1 MKKIIALA
9 LTLVMIFALAVP
21 AASADDSF
29 KAGLIC
35 LHDENSGYDAN
46 FINAFV
52 AACEAT
58 GVEAVIKTNIDDTN
72 EAGRDAALD
81 LADDGCA
88 VVFSDSYGH
97 GQFLMQAAEEC
108 PDVQFTSCTDDHAL
122 VSGIPNFHNAFATI
136 FEGRYLAGVAAGMKL
151 ADMIANGEITAE
163 QAKVGYAGA
172 FPYAEVVSGYT
183 SWFLG
188 VRSVVP
194 EVTMDVVYT
203 GSWLDETLEKEA
215 AEKLIAGGCV
225 LISQHADS
233 MGAPNACEAAGV
245 PNVSYNGSTMAACP
259 NTYIISSR
267 IDWQPYF
274 EYAIKAVMN
283 GENYDT
289 DWTGTTATGSV
300 KLTELNEGI
309 VPADTAAKLE
319 EVAAALADG
328 SLKVFDTDTF
338 TVGGEKLE
346 SYMADVQPDAA
357 YEGDTEA
364 VADGYFHESE
374 YRSAPYFNVTID
386 GINIL

>member
-21 AASADDSF
+21 AASADEPF

-46 FINAFV
+46 FINAFK

-58 GVEAVIKTNIDDTN
+58 GAEAVIKTNIDDTN

-81 LADDGCA
+81 LADEGCA

-122 VSGIPNFHNAFATI
+122 VSGLENFHNAFATI

-151 ADMIANGEITAE
+151 AEMIENGDITVE

-172 FPYAEVVSGYT
+172 FPYSEVVSGYT

-188 VRSVVP
+188 VRSIVP

-267 IDWQPYF
+267 IDWEPYF
-274 EYAIKAVMN
+274 TYAITAVMN

-289 DWTGTTATGSV
+289 DWTGTVETGSV
-300 KLTELNEGI
+300 KLTELNENVAAAG
-309 VPADTAAKLE
+309 TAEKLE
-319 EVAAALADG
+319 EVQTALADG
-328 SLKVFDTDTF
+328 SLKVFDVSTF
-338 TVGGEKLE
+338 TVGGEPVE
-346 SYMADVQPDAA
+346 SFMADVQPDAA
-357 YEGDTEA
+357 YEADTEV
-364 VADGYFHESE
+364 VADGYIHESE
-374 YRSAPYFNVTID
+374 YRSAPYFNMTID